1 MFQIHHLPQYILR
14 TPAFQISNYLNL
26 LENYSVEALLLQFE
40 NPYFREAIKLA
51 SPELVGLV
59 DKWKQN
65 PNSLSN
71 DKKLGLESTLL
82 KYISRISSRCTPF
95 GTFAGCA
102 VGEFAENTDI
112 KLNRYHTFSRHT
124 QFDMHFWVAFL
135 QDFAKRKD
143 VMNYLIF
150 YPNTSLYSI
159 GDFYRYVEYKYI
171 NTKREHSVSAIRKS
185 ELLELLLNEAKN
197 GTTIN
202 KMTAVLADNE
212 AEKKEALVFIYQLI
226 EFQFLVSNLEAGV
239 TGNDEWAKV
248 LNIIENIPDLQD
260 DKLRLLK
267 IKKEIENLDIT
278 IVPKQE
284 TYSNLKSL
292 IEETKIPFE
301 EKYLFQV
308 DLNLATSAN
317 TLNQN
322 TVRKVQ
328 QALFFLNGMQKKKP
342 FYNLFEF
349 IKKFTER
356 YETREMPLSTVLDTE
371 ISIGYIQ
378 NTDMNDVHDI
388 LDVFSF
394 RNKSTPKTEESW
406 TNFDYII
413 EKKLQD
419 AVAQN
424 RKIISLI
431 EKDFP
436 EFDSSWHDTPATFSV
451 MVEIFENYNK
461 EETVSIVSSGSIS
474 AAKLSG
480 RFCNG
485 NAAIHHLTNKIT
497 EKEKLFYNDKMLA
510 EIVHIPESRTGNVLR
525 RPVLRDYEIAYL
537 SNSGVA
543 EEFVINISDLMVSVK
558 GGKIILRSKRHNKEV
573 IPCLSNAHNF
583 SSNSLPIY
591 HFLCDMQMQNLKP
604 IYDFSWGILQSHYNF
619 FPRVVYKEVILSKAK
634 WIVNKSEIESFFNTE
649 KTKLL
654 NNFQLWRSLREIP
667 QYINWTNGDNTL
679 LLDLEK
685 EISVN
690 MFINSVKN
698 LDKVILEE
706 FLFTQESV
714 VKNEF
719 GDNYTN
725 QFILSFYK
733 EQVA

>member
-1 MFQIHHLPQYILR
+1 MQLKIFPQYILR
-14 TPAFQISNYLNL
+14 TPAFPISNYLNL
-26 LENYSVEALLLQFE
+26 LENYSTSALLLQFE
-40 NPYFREAIKLA
+40 NPYFREAINLA

-65 PNSLSN
+65 PNSLPD
-71 DKKLGLESTLL
+71 DKKLGLEWTLL
-82 KYISRISSRCTPF
+82 KYVSRISSRCTPF
-95 GTFAGCA
+95 GIFAGCT

-112 KLNRYHTFSRHT
+112 KLNPYLKFSRHT
-124 QFDMHFWVAFL
+124 QFDMHFWVALL
-135 QDFAKRKD
+135 QDFAKRKE
-143 VMNYLIF
+143 VMNHLIF

-159 GDFYRYVEYKYI
+159 GDFYRYVEYKYV

-185 ELLELLLNEAKN
+185 ELLELLLTEAKN
-197 GTTIN
+197 GNTIN
-202 KMTAVLADNE
+202 KMIAVLADDE
-212 AEKKEALVFIYQLI
+212 AEKKEALGFIHQLI
-226 EFQFLVSNLEAGV
+226 DFQFLVGNLEAGV
-239 TGNDEWAKV
+239 TANDEWAKV
-248 LNIIENIPDLQD
+248 LNIIENIPNLQD

-267 IKKEIENLDIT
+267 IKQEIENLDIA
-278 IVPKQE
+278 IVPNQE
-284 TYSNLKSL
+284 NYNNLKTL
-292 IEETKIPFE
+292 IKETKIPFE
-301 EKYLFQV
+301 EKFLFQV

-322 TVRKVQ
+322 TVKKVNK
-328 QALFFLNGMQKKKP
+328 ALFFLNGIRKKEP
-342 FYNLFEF
+342 FYNLSDF
-349 IKKFTER
+349 IKQFTER

-371 ISIGYIQ
+371 IGIGYIQ
-378 NTDMNDVHDI
+378 NTDMNDAHDI
-388 LDVFSF
+388 LDAFSF
-394 RNKSTPKTEESW
+394 KNKSTPKTEESW

-424 RKIISLI
+424 KKMISLT

-436 EFDSSWHDTPATFSV
+436 EFDSSLHDTPATFSV
-451 MVEIFENYNK
+451 MVEIFENDNK
-461 EETVSIVSSGSIS
+461 EETVSIISSGSIS
-474 AAKLSG
+474 AAKLLG

-485 NAAIHHLTNKIT
+485 NAAIHHLTNQIT
-497 EKEKLFYNDKMLA
+497 KKEKLFYKDKILA
-510 EIVHIPESRTGNVLR
+510 EIVHIPESRTGNILR

-543 EEFVINISDLMVSVK
+543 PEYVINISDLMVSVK
-558 GGKIILRSKRHNKEV
+558 GGKIILRSKIHNKEV

-583 SSNSLPIY
+583 SNNSLPVY

-619 FPRVVYKEVILSKAK
+619 FPRVVYKEVILSKAR
-634 WIVNKSEIESFFNTE
+634 WIVNKKEIELFFNSD
-649 KTKLL
+649 KNKLFEI
-654 NNFQLWRSLREIP
+654 FQIWRSQREVP
-667 QYINWTNGDNTL
+667 QYVNWTNGDTTL
-679 LLDLEK
+679 LLDLDK
-685 EISVN
+685 EISVV

-698 LDKVILEE
+698 LDKIILEE

-714 VKNEF
+714 VKTEF

>member
-1 MFQIHHLPQYILR
+1 MFQIHHFPQYILR
-14 TPAFQISNYLNL
+14 TPAFPISNYLNL
-26 LENYSVEALLLQFE
+26 LENYSIEALLLEFE
-40 NPYFREAIKLA
+40 NPYFREAINLA

-65 PNSLSN
+65 SNSFSD
-71 DKKLGLESTLL
+71 DKKLGLEFTLL

-95 GTFAGCA
+95 GSFAGCA

-112 KLNRYHTFSRHT
+112 KLTHYHKFSRHT
-124 QFDMHFWVAFL
+124 QFDMHFWVALL
-135 QDFAKRKD
+135 QYFAKRKE

-159 GDFYRYVEYKYI
+159 GDFYRYVEYKYV

-185 ELLELLLNEAKN
+185 ELLDLVVKEAKN

-202 KMTAVLADNE
+202 QMLAVLADDE
-212 AEKKEALVFIYQLI
+212 KEKKEALDFVHQLI

-239 TGNDEWAKV
+239 NVNDEWEKV
-248 LNIIENIPDLQD
+248 LNVIENIPNFQD

-267 IKKEIENLDIT
+267 IKQEIKNLDIS

-284 TYSNLKSL
+284 TYSNLKNL
-292 IEETKIPFE
+292 IEETKIPIE

-322 TVRKVQ
+322 TVKKVH
-328 QALFFLNGMQKKKP
+328 QALFFLNGIQKNKP
-342 FYNLFEF
+342 FYNLSEF

-371 ISIGYIQ
+371 IGIGYIQ
-378 NTDMNDVHDI
+378 NTNMNDSHDI
-388 LDVFSF
+388 LDAFPF

-419 AVAQN
+419 AVVQN
-424 RKIISLI
+424 KKMISLT

-451 MVEIFENYNK
+451 MVEIFENDNK
-461 EETVSIVSSGSIS
+461 EETVSIISSGSIS
-474 AAKLSG
+474 AAKLLG
-480 RFCNG
+480 RFCIG
-485 NAAIHHLTNKIT
+485 NKDIHHLTKQIT
-497 EKEKLFYNDKMLA
+497 EKEKLFYKDKILA
-510 EIVHIPESRTGNVLR
+510 EIVHIPESRTGNILR

-543 EEFVINISDLMVSVK
+543 SAFVINISDLMVSVK

-634 WIVNKSEIESFFNTE
+634 WIVNKSEIESFFNAE
-649 KTKLL
+649 KRILL
-654 NNFQLWRSLREIP
+654 DNFQIWKSQREVP

-679 LLDLEK
+679 LLDLDK
-685 EISVN
+685 EISVT

-719 GDNYTN
+719 GNNYTN